1 MFSPN
6 ISALSQSSE
15 ESFFVSLGK
24 WGIFAFVIN
33 ILTNEQ
39 KMKYPTSLQE
49 LYAPE
54 YSHCFGCGQIHPTGL
69 HIRSYLMDSGVEA
82 VCHITPPRLL
92 YGRGAAQSLRR
103 SHGYVFRLPRNGF
116 GCRILYGASRDR
128 SVARQDRT
136 LCYCA
141 FGGRLSSPHPHATR
155 AENYCHTHGNRRT
168 QGGDADGNVGRRG
181 EDCHGDDGCRAHS
194 LLRC

>member
-69 HIRSYLMDSGVEA
+69 HIRSYLMDSGMEA
-82 VCHITPPRLL
+82 VCHITPPDYYTGGVPHNL
-92 YGRGAAQSLRR
+92 YGGAMAM
-103 SHGYVFRLPRNGF
+103 FF
-116 GCRILYGASRDR
+116 
-128 SVARQDRT
+128 
-136 LCYCA
+136 
-141 FGGRLSSPHPHATR
+141 
-155 AENYCHTHGNRRT
+155 
-168 QGGDADGNVGRRG
+168 
-181 EDCHGDDGCRAHS
+181 DCHGTGSAAGFYMVHHGIEVSPDKIERFVTAH
-194 LLRC
+194 LEVDYLRPTPMQQELKIIATPTEIGARKVVMQMEMWAGEVKTATAMMVAVRIPS